1 MRQKINRIL
10 CATDFSD
17 VSRDVVPFGI
27 RMARELNATLYICH
41 VIDLPTISVYGE
53 AVFDPITQQQR
64 FIDFARQEIEALAG
78 DTAVDWQPLITIGHT
93 TEEIVR
99 QAGEKAVDLVISATH
114 GRSGLKRLFLGSVTE
129 RLMRILTCPLL
140 VLRSPGESDRPIR
153 QELPFKK
160 ILVGYDFSE
169 DADAAFRVGLNMA
182 QEFEAE
188 LHLMHVV
195 EPTAY
200 REYAKFPSAADEPLR
215 RDMYDSIK
223 SRMEKRVPADALN
236 WCSLETQITVGKP
249 YAELVDYAEHEAVDL
264 IITGVRGHGMVEE
277 LLVGSTTDR
286 VVRRAPCPVLSVC
299 RPPSE

>member
-10 CATDFSD
+10 CATDFSE

-53 AVFDPITQQQR
+53 AVFDPITQQHR
-64 FIDFARQEIEALAG
+64 FIDFARQEIESLVG
-78 DTAVDWQPLITIGHT
+78 DAPVEWQQLIPIGQT
-93 TEEIVR
+93 TEEIAR
-99 QAGEKAVDLVISATH
+99 QAGEKAVDLVITATH

-129 RLMRILTCPLL
+129 RLMRILSCPLL
-140 VLRSPGESDRPIR
+140 VLRSTGDSEQAIR

-169 DADAAFRVGLNMA
+169 DADAAFRTGLNMA
-182 QEFEAE
+182 QEFESS

-200 REYAKFPSAADEPLR
+200 RDYARFPSNSGEPLR
-215 RDMYDSIK
+215 QDMYDSIK
-223 SRMEKRVPADALN
+223 SRMQALVPDDALN
-236 WCSLETQITVGKP
+236 WCSLETLIRVGKP
-249 YAELVDYAEHEAVDL
+249 YAELVRYAQTQAVDL

-286 VVRRAPCPVLSVC
+286 VIRRAPCPVLSVC
-299 RPPSE
+299 RPAEE